1 MDVIAVIPD
10 EGMRAGFVEGLE
22 KVKLS
27 EKNSQFLEQI
37 KLEISEKKQNKI
49 LDFDEKSLIISP
61 AIRNLSEGT
70 MSRRLSLHQSSI
82 K

>member
-1 MDVIAVIPD
+1 MDVITVIPD
-10 EGMRAGFVEGLE
+10 ESMRTSFVKSLE

-37 KLEISEKKQNKI
+37 KLEISEKKQTKI

-61 AIRNLSEGT
+61 AIRNISGGT
-70 MSRRLSLHQSSI
+70 MSRRLSLHHSLI
-82 K
+82 